1 MLHQSSC
8 VCHVAV
14 HALYEHSTILILI
27 YTHSLPPHSLSDA
40 ADYVRAKFMSPP
52 TLPNRLAQHLQQNA
66 RPGLLSDL
74 LLDLIACMLSFSPTK
89 RITAADALRHP
100 YFADCEEATIDDG
113 EAAVPD
119 DGEGKSV
126 QEILEILKRQQLLL
140 RFQREE
146 NERQTSAPDH
156 DMPGI

>member
-1 MLHQSSC
+1 MSRVLCCSSTCLVRATFNHSNFYLHSR
-8 VCHVAV
+8 
-14 HALYEHSTILILI
+14 
-27 YTHSLPPHSLSDA
+27 PPHSLSDA
-40 ADYVRAKFMSPP
+40 ADYVRTQFMSPP
-52 TLPNRLAQHLQQNA
+52 TLKNRLAEHLQQNA

-74 LLDLIACMLSFSPTK
+74 LLDLIACMLSFNPMK

-100 YFADCEEATIDDG
+100 YFADCEEAMIDDG

-146 NERQTSAPDH
+146 SERQTSAPHH